1 MCGICGIINLDQN
14 LVLEKELRCMNGTLI
29 HRGPDGEGYF
39 ILKNVGLASRRLS
52 VIDLK
57 SGSQPIHNE
66 DKGLWIVFNGE
77 IYNYRQLKKELVQ
90 KGHRFYTESD
100 TEVIIHLYEEEG
112 EACLNKLD
120 GMFAL
125 AIWDEK
131 KKELLLARDPMGKK
145 PLYWALFGSKF
156 VFASEPKA
164 ILALPGFKRIIDRD
178 SLSKYFFYGYVPS
191 PNTIFKG
198 IKKLSSGN
206 FMYVRK
212 NIAGEEKKY
221 WEIDYSGKFDELGP
235 GEMKN
240 KVKSLLKKSVEKRL
254 VADVPVGVFLSGGID
269 SSLVAAFIPSKK
281 VEAFTIGFEDSFF
294 DESVYAKM
302 VADHLGIR
310 QNIKIFSNREVFG
323 ILPKALELMD
333 EPMADPSVLPT
344 YLLAAFTAQKVKVAL
359 SGDGG
364 DESFAGYP
372 KYLAHFFLH
381 RTGFEK
387 LPFWH
392 AIASQKGRV
401 GKLLAN
407 SSFPLYL
414 RNQFWISS
422 LSAGEIRKMT
432 GVNLRLDELEKYH
445 TIFNGRDALDETF
458 FLDQKMTL
466 SDQNLVKVDR
476 ASMANGLEIRC
487 PFLDKALVEFSA
499 KIPYKSKIGRFKTKS
514 LLREIAKDLLPKE
527 IINLPKKGFGVPLK
541 EWLGNELKPLI
552 NENLSLKKIKEEGI
566 LNPEVVG
573 RILKRKNQDAIWK
586 LLVFE
591 IWREKWL
598 KGK

>member
-1 MCGICGIINLDQN
+1 
-14 LVLEKELRCMNGTLI
+14 
-29 HRGPDGEGYF
+29 
-39 ILKNVGLASRRLS
+39 
-52 VIDLK
+52 
-57 SGSQPIHNE
+57 
-66 DKGLWIVFNGE
+66 
-77 IYNYRQLKKELVQ
+77 
-90 KGHRFYTESD
+90 
-100 TEVIIHLYEEEG
+100 
-112 EACLNKLD
+112 
-120 GMFAL
+120 
-125 AIWDEK
+125 
-131 KKELLLARDPMGKK
+131 
-145 PLYWALFGSKF
+145 
-156 VFASEPKA
+156 
-164 ILALPGFKRIIDRD
+164 
-178 SLSKYFFYGYVPS
+178 
-191 PNTIFKG
+191 
-198 IKKLSSGN
+198 
-206 FMYVRK
+206 
-212 NIAGEEKKY
+212 
-221 WEIDYSGKFDELGP
+221 
-235 GEMKN
+235 
-240 KVKSLLKKSVEKRL
+240 
-254 VADVPVGVFLSGGID
+254 
-269 SSLVAAFIPSKK
+269 
-281 VEAFTIGFEDSFF
+281 
-294 DESVYAKM
+294 
-302 VADHLGIR
+302 
-310 QNIKIFSNREVFG
+310 
-323 ILPKALELMD
+323 
-333 EPMADPSVLPT
+333 MADPSVLPT